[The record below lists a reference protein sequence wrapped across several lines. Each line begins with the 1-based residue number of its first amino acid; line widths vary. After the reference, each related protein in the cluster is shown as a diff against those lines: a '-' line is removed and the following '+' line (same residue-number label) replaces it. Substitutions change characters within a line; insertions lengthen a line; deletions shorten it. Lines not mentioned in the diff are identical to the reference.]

1 MHPILSSIGSRYR
14 GELILMPSITITGGG
29 LIGLFCA
36 DILSS
41 NHNVTV
47 IEINAEIGF
56 PANFPGIINQSSNIS
71 EILDSD
77 ELSNLYIFNNGKQ
90 INFRTEWFV
99 KLLSHKL
106 AKNKVDIIHRTR
118 IESTSINKNQLNLK
132 LKGSDSN
139 KNNLITDKLVNFSDS
154 LITGPK
160 GQIHTIDDSL
170 DQIIKPEIPIKQFF
184 VGTCLRNNLTNLN
197 KSKLIIE
204 RSDGLAEVWYE
215 QGEKESPKQGW
226 IESKTLNAY
235 YNSKI
240 MTVDEYYKKAQ
251 EIINSMVI

>member
-1 MHPILSSIGSRYR
+1 MS
-14 GELILMPSITITGGG
+14 SITITGGG

-41 NHNVTV
+41 KHNVIIV
-47 IEINAEIGF
+47 EINAEIGF
-56 PANFPGIINQSSNIS
+56 PANFPGIINQSNNIS
-71 EILDSD
+71 KILDSE
-77 ELSNLYIFNNGKQ
+77 ELSNLYIFDNGNE

-118 IESTSINKNQLNLK
+118 IESTSINKNQLNLQ
-132 LKGSDSN
+132 LKGSESN
-139 KNNLITDKLVNFSDS
+139 KNNLITDKLIDFSES

-160 GQIHTIDDSL
+160 GQKHTINGNL
-170 DQIIKPEIPIKQFF
+170 DQIIKPKIPTKQFF
-184 VGTCLRNNLTNLN
+184 VGTCLRNDLSNLN
-197 KSKLIIE
+197 NSKLIIE

-215 QGEKESPKQGW
+215 LNENETPKQGW

-235 YNSKI
+235 YDSKI

-251 EIINSMVI
+251 QIIDTMVI

>member
-1 MHPILSSIGSRYR
+1 MSA
-14 GELILMPSITITGGG
+14 ITITGGG

-41 NHNVTV
+41 NHDVTI

-56 PANFPGIINQSSNIS
+56 PANFPGIIKQNNNLSKL
-71 EILDSD
+71 LDSE
-77 ELSNLYIFNNGKQ
+77 ELSNLYIFDNNNQ

-118 IESTSINKNQLNLK
+118 IESTSINKKQLNLE

-139 KNNLITDKLVNFSDS
+139 KKYLITDKLLNFSDS
-154 LITGPK
+154 LILGPK
-160 GQIHTIDDSL
+160 GQIHTIDDNL
-170 DQIIKPEIPIKQFF
+170 DQIINPKIPTKQFF
-184 VGTCLRNNLTNLN
+184 VRTCLRNNISNLN
-197 KSKLIIE
+197 NSKLVIE

-215 QGEKESPKQGW
+215 IGEKQTPKQGW

-240 MTVDEYYKKAQ
+240 MIVDEYYQKAQ
-251 EIINSMVI
+251 QIIDTMVI

>member
-1 MHPILSSIGSRYR
+1 MS
-14 GELILMPSITITGGG
+14 SITITGGG

-41 NHNVTV
+41 NHDVTI

-56 PANFPGIINQSSNIS
+56 PANFPGTISQNTNIS
-71 EILDSD
+71 KLLDSE
-77 ELSNLYIFNNGKQ
+77 ELSNLYIFDNGNQ

-118 IESTSINKNQLNLK
+118 IESTSTNKNQLNLE

-139 KNNLITDKLVNFSDS
+139 KKHLITDKLLNLSDS
-154 LITGPK
+154 LILGPK

-170 DQIIKPEIPIKQFF
+170 DQIINPKINTKQFF
-184 VGTCLRNNLTNLN
+184 VGTCLRNNISNLN
-197 KSKLIIE
+197 NSKLVIE

-215 QGEKESPKQGW
+215 LSEKQTPKQGW

-235 YNSKI
+235 YDSKI
-240 MTVDEYYKKAQ
+240 MIVDEYYEKAQ
-251 EIINSMVI
+251 QIIDTMVI

>member
-1 MHPILSSIGSRYR
+1 MS
-14 GELILMPSITITGGG
+14 SITITGGG

-41 NHNVTV
+41 NHNVTI

-71 EILDSD
+71 KLLDSE
-77 ELSNLYIFNNGKQ
+77 ELSNLYIFDNDNQ

-118 IESTSINKNQLNLK
+118 IKSILLEKNQLNLQ
-132 LKGSDSN
+132 LKGSESS
-139 KNNLITDKLVNFSDS
+139 KTNLITDKLFDFSES
-154 LITGPK
+154 LISGPK
-160 GQIHTIDDSL
+160 GQIHTIDTKSN
-170 DQIIKPEIPIKQFF
+170 QIIKPDIPTKQFF

-197 KSKLIIE
+197 KSEIIIE

-215 QGEKESPKQGW
+215 PKQKETPKQGW
-226 IESKTLNAY
+226 IESKILNAY

-240 MTVDEYYKKAQ
+240 MTVDDYYQKAQ
-251 EIINSMVI
+251 DIINTMVI

>member
-1 MHPILSSIGSRYR
+1 MS
-14 GELILMPSITITGGG
+14 SITITGGG

-41 NHNVTV
+41 NHDIKI

-56 PANFPGIINQSSNIS
+56 PANFPGIINQSNNIS
-71 EILDSD
+71 KLLDSE
-77 ELSNLYIFNNGKQ
+77 ELSNLYIFDNDNQ

-118 IESTSINKNQLNLK
+118 IESISINKNKLNLE

-139 KNNLITDKLVNFSDS
+139 KKHLVSDKLLNFSES

-160 GQIHTIDDSL
+160 GQTHTIDDSL
-170 DQIIKPEIPIKQFF
+170 DQIINPKIPTKQFF
-184 VGTCLRNNLTNLN
+184 VGTCLRTNLSN
-197 KSKLIIE
+197 LNNSKLIIE

-215 QGEKESPKQGW
+215 FGEKETPTQGW
-226 IESKTLNAY
+226 IESKILNAY
-235 YNSKI
+235 YDSRI
-240 MTVDEYYKKAQ
+240 MTVDEYYQKAQ
-251 EIINSMVI
+251 QIIDTMVI

>member
-1 MHPILSSIGSRYR
+1 MS
-14 GELILMPSITITGGG
+14 SITITGGG

-41 NHNVTV
+41 KHNVTIV
-47 IEINAEIGF
+47 EINAEIGF
-56 PANFPGIINQSSNIS
+56 PANFPGIINQSNNIS
-71 EILDSD
+71 EILDSED
-77 ELSNLYIFNNGKQ
+77 LSNLYIFDNGNE

-118 IESTSINKNQLNLK
+118 IESTLINKNQLNLQ
-132 LKGSDSN
+132 LKGSESN
-139 KNNLITDKLVNFSDS
+139 KNNLITDKLIDFSES

-160 GQIHTIDDSL
+160 GQKHTINDSL
-170 DQIIKPEIPIKQFF
+170 DQIIKPKIPTKQFF
-184 VGTCLRNNLTNLN
+184 VGTCLRNNLSNLN
-197 KSKLIIE
+197 KSNLIIE

-215 QGEKESPKQGW
+215 FGEKEIPKQGW

-240 MTVDEYYKKAQ
+240 MTVDAYYKKAQ
-251 EIINSMVI
+251 EIIDTMVI

>member
-1 MHPILSSIGSRYR
+1 MS
-14 GELILMPSITITGGG
+14 SITITGGG

-41 NHNVTV
+41 NHDVTI

-56 PANFPGIINQSSNIS
+56 PANFPGIINQSNNIS
-71 EILDSD
+71 KVLDSQ
-77 ELSNLYIFNNGKQ
+77 ELSNLYIFDNGNQ

-118 IESTSINKNQLNLK
+118 IESTSINKNQLNLE

-139 KNNLITDKLVNFSDS
+139 KKRLICDKLLNFSES

-160 GQIHTIDDSL
+160 GQTHTINESL
-170 DQIIKPEIPIKQFF
+170 DQIINPKIPAKQFF
-184 VGTCLRNNLTNLN
+184 VGTCLRTNLSN
-197 KSKLIIE
+197 LNNSKIIIE

-215 QGEKESPKQGW
+215 LGEKETPTQGW
-226 IESKTLNAY
+226 IESKILNAY
-235 YNSKI
+235 YDSRI
-240 MTVDEYYKKAQ
+240 MTVDEYYQKAQ
-251 EIINSMVI
+251 QIIDTMVI

>member
-1 MHPILSSIGSRYR
+1 MS
-14 GELILMPSITITGGG
+14 SITITGGG

-41 NHNVTV
+41 NHDVTI

-56 PANFPGIINQSSNIS
+56 PANFPGIINQSNNIS
-71 EILDSD
+71 KLLDS
-77 ELSNLYIFNNGKQ
+77 EQLSNLYIYENGNN

-118 IESTSINKNQLNLK
+118 IESTSIVKEQLNLE

-139 KNNLITDKLVNFSDS
+139 KKHLITDKLLNFSDS
-154 LITGPK
+154 LILGPK
-160 GQIHTIDDSL
+160 GQTHKIDDSL
-170 DQIIKPEIPIKQFF
+170 DQIINPKIPTKQFF
-184 VGTCLRNNLTNLN
+184 VGTCLRNNVSNLD

-215 QGEKESPKQGW
+215 LSEKQTPKQGW

-240 MTVDEYYKKAQ
+240 MIVDEYYQKAQ
-251 EIINSMVI
+251 QIIDTMVI

>member
-1 MHPILSSIGSRYR
+1 MS
-14 GELILMPSITITGGG
+14 SITITGGG

-41 NHNVTV
+41 KHKVTI

-56 PANFPGIINQSSNIS
+56 PANFPGIINKNNNIS
-71 EILDSD
+71 KILDSE
-77 ELSNLYIFNNGKQ
+77 ELSNLYIFDNGNK

-99 KLLSHKL
+99 KLLAHKL

-118 IESTSINKNQLNLK
+118 IESISQHNNQLNLQ

-139 KNNLITDKLVNFSDS
+139 IKNLITDQLIDFSET
-154 LITGPK
+154 LIPGPK
-160 GQIHTIDDSL
+160 GQTHTFNNNL
-170 DQIIKPEIPIKQFF
+170 NQIIKPEIPTKQFF

-197 KSKLIIE
+197 NSILIIE

-215 QGEKESPKQGW
+215 LGENETPKQGW

-240 MTVDEYYKKAQ
+240 MKVDDYYKKAQ
-251 EIINSMVI
+251 QIIDTMVI

>member
-1 MHPILSSIGSRYR
+1 MS
-14 GELILMPSITITGGG
+14 SITITGGG

-41 NHNVTV
+41 KHNVTIV
-47 IEINAEIGF
+47 EINAEIGF
-56 PANFPGIINQSSNIS
+56 PANFPGIINQSNNIS
-71 EILDSD
+71 EILDSED
-77 ELSNLYIFNNGKQ
+77 LSNLYIFDNGNE

-118 IESTSINKNQLNLK
+118 IESTLINKNKLNLQ
-132 LKGSDSN
+132 LKGSESN
-139 KNNLITDKLVNFSDS
+139 KNNLITDKLIDFSES

-160 GQIHTIDDSL
+160 GQKHTINDSL
-170 DQIIKPEIPIKQFF
+170 DQIIKPKIPTKQFF
-184 VGTCLRNNLTNLN
+184 VGTCLRNNLSNLN
-197 KSKLIIE
+197 KSNLIIE

-215 QGEKESPKQGW
+215 FGEKEIPKQGW

-240 MTVDEYYKKAQ
+240 MTVDAYYKKAQ
-251 EIINSMVI
+251 EIIDTMVI

>member
-1 MHPILSSIGSRYR
+1 MS
-14 GELILMPSITITGGG
+14 SITITGGG

-41 NHNVTV
+41 NHDVTI

-56 PANFPGIINQSSNIS
+56 PANFPGIINQSNSIS
-71 EILDSD
+71 KMLDSE
-77 ELSNLYIFNNGKQ
+77 ELSNLYIFDNGNK

-118 IESTSINKNQLNLK
+118 IESTSIVKEQLNLE

-139 KNNLITDKLVNFSDS
+139 KKHLITDKLVNFSES
-154 LITGPK
+154 LILGPK

-170 DQIIKPEIPIKQFF
+170 DQIINPKIPTKQFF
-184 VGTCLRNNLTNLN
+184 VGTCLRSNVSNLD
-197 KSKLIIE
+197 KSKLVIE

-215 QGEKESPKQGW
+215 LSEKQTPKQGW

-240 MTVDEYYKKAQ
+240 MIVDEYYQKAQ
-251 EIINSMVI
+251 QIIDTMVI

>member
-1 MHPILSSIGSRYR
+1 MS
-14 GELILMPSITITGGG
+14 SITITGGG

-41 NHNVTV
+41 KHNVIIV
-47 IEINAEIGF
+47 EINAEIGF
-56 PANFPGIINQSSNIS
+56 PANFPGIINQSNNIS
-71 EILDSD
+71 KVLDSE
-77 ELSNLYIFNNGKQ
+77 ELSNLYIFDNGNEL
-90 INFRTEWFV
+90 NFRTEWFV

-118 IESTSINKNQLNLK
+118 IESTSINKNQLNLQ
-132 LKGSDSN
+132 LKGSESN
-139 KNNLITDKLVNFSDS
+139 KNNLITDKLIDFSES

-160 GQIHTIDDSL
+160 GQKHTINGNL
-170 DQIIKPEIPIKQFF
+170 DQIIKPKIPTKQFF
-184 VGTCLRNNLTNLN
+184 VGTCLRNDLSNLN
-197 KSKLIIE
+197 NSKLIIE

-215 QGEKESPKQGW
+215 LGENETPKQGW

-240 MTVDEYYKKAQ
+240 MTVDDYYKKAQ
-251 EIINSMVI
+251 QIIDTMVI

>member
-1 MHPILSSIGSRYR
+1 MSSITS
-14 GELILMPSITITGGG
+14 TGGG

-41 NHNVTV
+41 KHKVTI

-56 PANFPGIINQSSNIS
+56 PANFPGIINKNNNIS
-71 EILDSD
+71 KILDSE
-77 ELSNLYIFNNGKQ
+77 ELSNLYIFDNGNK

-99 KLLSHKL
+99 KLLAHKL

-118 IESTSINKNQLNLK
+118 IESISQHNNQLNLQ

-139 KNNLITDKLVNFSDS
+139 IKNLITDQLIDFSET
-154 LITGPK
+154 LIPGPK
-160 GQIHTIDDSL
+160 GQTHTFNNNL
-170 DQIIKPEIPIKQFF
+170 NQIIKPEIPTKQFF

-197 KSKLIIE
+197 NSILIIE
-204 RSDGLAEVWYE
+204 RSDGLAEVWYHVD
-215 QGEKESPKQGW
+215 EKETPKQGW

-240 MTVDEYYKKAQ
+240 MKVDDYYKKAQ
-251 EIINSMVI
+251 QIIDTMVI

>member
-1 MHPILSSIGSRYR
+1 MS
-14 GELILMPSITITGGG
+14 SITITGGG

-41 NHNVTV
+41 NHDVTI

-56 PANFPGIINQSSNIS
+56 PANFPGTISQNTNIS
-71 EILDSD
+71 KLLDSK
-77 ELSNLYIFNNGKQ
+77 ELSNLYIFDNGNK

-118 IESTSINKNQLNLK
+118 IESTSTNKNQLNLE

-139 KNNLITDKLVNFSDS
+139 KKHIITDKLLNFSDS
-154 LITGPK
+154 LILGPK

-170 DQIIKPEIPIKQFF
+170 HLIINPQIPTKQFF
-184 VGTCLRNNLTNLN
+184 VGTCLRNNVSNLN
-197 KSKLIIE
+197 NSKLVIE

-215 QGEKESPKQGW
+215 LSEKQTPKQGW

-235 YNSKI
+235 YDSKI
-240 MTVDEYYKKAQ
+240 MIVDEYYEKAQ
-251 EIINSMVI
+251 QIIDTMVI